1 MFFRSQICD
10 KFVSRM
16 TGKVVNFLIFGDR
29 PQSEMEVDD
38 QVSGL
43 GLEQQRLIS
52 YWGEASKRK

>member
-1 MFFRSQICD
+1 
-10 KFVSRM
+10 M